1 MNRKLHNTILA
12 FSAAG
17 GMLLLGLMAAVPVPR
32 QAQVAAAHG
41 HPTAARPDL
50 PPERAEAIEA
60 RVRAFEAEME
70 RAGSANEM
78 IALSSVFL
86 AEIVT
91 EAALASAL
99 QGVER
104 DALGEPAPVEA
115 AERKRGDGRKRNALA
130 LPYFSF
136 AHGLRGSSGS

>member
-12 FSAAG
+12 FSVAG

-32 QAQVAAAHG
+32 AAQVAAG
-41 HPTAARPDL
+41 PTHSL
-50 PPERAEAIEA
+50 PSARAEAIEA
-60 RVRAFEAEME
+60 RTRAFEAELE

-91 EAALASAL
+91 EAAVASAL
-99 QGVER
+99 QRIEQ
-104 DALGEPAPVEA
+104 DTTGEGATSTRA
-115 AERKRGDGRKRNALA
+115 TERKRGNGRKRNALA

-136 AHGLRGSSGS
+136 AQGLRGSSGS

>member
-12 FSAAG
+12 FSVTG
-17 GMLLLGLMAAVPVPR
+17 GMLLLGFMAAVPVPR
-32 QAQVAAAHG
+32 AAQAAAA
-41 HPTAARPDL
+41 PTQNLSSA
-50 PPERAEAIEA
+50 RAEALEA
-60 RVRAFEAEME
+60 RTRAFEAELG

-86 AEIVT
+86 AEIVA
-91 EAALASAL
+91 EAAVASAL
-99 QGVER
+99 QGIEQ
-104 DALGEPAPVEA
+104 DTTGEGATGTRA
-115 AERKRGDGRKRNALA
+115 AERKRGNGRKRNALA